1 MARLKLVIQWSDLLS
16 RVTEARNLP
25 TADQDRFRALT
36 LMDRLDHVWAT
47 DPDVLEREIADAD
60 FLITENRP
68 VTADL
73 LGRAKK
79 LRLIQNGCLRHYAID
94 LAAARRAG
102 IPVAAVALPGDIVVA
117 EHALLLMM
125 AVGKKLLLAD
135 RAVRRGEHRDPISP
149 HVASESLTPL
159 FGRTLGIVGLG
170 EIGCHL
176 ARRARG
182 FGVRMIY
189 YNRRRC
195 DPAEEAALGVSYR
208 PLAALMAEADIVSI
222 HLAQT
227 PETTGIIGANEI
239 AAMKRSAILVNTA
252 RGAIVDEDALVTA
265 LGAGLIKGAGLDVF
279 RTEPLPAGH
288 PLTLLDNVVLTP
300 HVAARGVAW
309 ETLRILFANL
319 DRVMRGEPPTDVI
332 N

>member
-1 MARLKLVIQWSDLLS
+1 MAKLKLVIQWSDLLS

-25 TADQDRFRALT
+25 AAEQDRFRALA
-36 LMDRLDHVWAT
+36 LMDHLDHVWAT
-47 DPDVLEREIADAD
+47 DPDVLQREIADAD

-68 VTADL
+68 LSAAL
-73 LGRAKK
+73 IGRATR

-102 IPVAAVALPGDIVVA
+102 IPVAAVALPGDIAVA

-135 RAVRRGEHRDPISP
+135 RAVRRGEFRDPISP
-149 HVASESLTPL
+149 HVGSESLTPL
-159 FGRTLGIVGLG
+159 VGRTLGIVGLG

-182 FGVRMIY
+182 FGVKMIY

-195 DPAEEAALGVSYR
+195 DPAEEAALGVTYR
-208 PLAALMAEADIVSI
+208 PLTALMAEADIVSI

-227 PETTGIIGANEI
+227 PETIGIIGAAEI
-239 AAMKRSAILVNTA
+239 GCMKRSAILVNTA
-252 RGAIVDEDALVTA
+252 RGAIVDEDALVAA
-265 LGAGLIKGAGLDVF
+265 LGAGRIKGAGLDVF

-288 PLTLLDNVVLTP
+288 PLTGLDNVVLTP

-309 ETLRILFANL
+309 DTLGTLFANL
-319 DRVMRGEPPTDVI
+319 DRVMRGEAPTDVI